1 MSSSA
6 FGTCIVRNKSGYEIE
21 TRLRSLRKEAP
32 FAGIHICPASSLDV
46 PDEQTARLVIL
57 RPSDEYKATNQN
69 NAAMTAVTDILNNR
83 GNTPR
88 IYRNML
94 AFIAPDQD
102 LMASLKQAVRLYIAW
117 KSIKDDSEDLNLDA
131 AQNRETQN
139 NLHRANETVDARIKE
154 AYCWLLVPY
163 IDKNVDMKTIVWD
176 AITIRGGN
184 EVHPKVTPNRVPRT
198 EF

>member
-1 MSSSA
+1 MSSSD
-6 FGTCIVRNKSGYEIE
+6 VEYEIE

-69 NAAMTAVTDILNNR
+69 NAAMTVVTDILNNR

-102 LMASLKQAVRLYIAW
+102 LSLIH
-117 KSIKDDSEDLNLDA
+117 I
-131 AQNRETQN
+131 
-139 NLHRANETVDARIKE
+139 
-154 AYCWLLVPY
+154 
-163 IDKNVDMKTIVWD
+163 
-176 AITIRGGN
+176 
-184 EVHPKVTPNRVPRT
+184 
-198 EF
+198 